1 MHTELYWI
9 EGPWPGRLAISAR
22 PRGGDWI
29 EDELKGWRRYG
40 IDTVVSLLTP
50 DEEESL
56 DLQPEGQL
64 CQDIGLSFRSF
75 PIVDRSVPSQIEAV
89 SFIQQLDA
97 ELAQG
102 KNLVVHCRQGIG
114 RSGLIAAGLLV
125 ARGVSPEDAMERASA
140 ARHVPIPETLGQRLW
155 ILHDFPLTLST
166 AGNTTP

>member
-22 PRGGDWI
+22 PRGGDWL
-29 EDELKGWRRYG
+29 EDELRGWSRDG
-40 IDTVVSLLTP
+40 IDTVVSLITP

-56 DLQPEGQL
+56 DLEAEGKL
-64 CQDIGLSFRSF
+64 CLDNGLSFRPF
-75 PIVDRSVPSQIEAV
+75 PIVDRSVPSQPEAMRL
-89 SFIQQLDA
+89 IQQLDA
-97 ELAQG
+97 ELTGG

-140 ARHVPIPETLGQRLW
+140 ARHVPIPETLPQRIW
-155 ILHDFPLTLST
+155 IMHDFPLTLSA
-166 AGNTTP
+166 AGNITP

>member
-22 PRGGDWI
+22 PRGGDWL
-29 EDELKGWRRYG
+29 EDELRGWSKDG

-56 DLQPEGQL
+56 DLEAEGKL
-64 CQDIGLSFRSF
+64 CLDNGLSFRPF
-75 PIVDRSVPSQIEAV
+75 PIVDRSVPSQSEAMRL
-89 SFIQQLDA
+89 IQQLDA
-97 ELAQG
+97 ELAGG

-125 ARGVSPEDAMERASA
+125 ARGVSPEEAMERTSA
-140 ARHVPIPETLGQRLW
+140 ARHVPIPETVEQRLW
-155 ILHDFPLTLST
+155 IMHDFPLTLSA
-166 AGNTTP
+166 AGNITR